1 MPLLCRTD
9 FESTLEKISITN
21 RYQSTDYFG
30 LPYIV
35 LEVEGEFYFAYKFQ
49 EFRDIQYFMAELD
62 IRKDQREQMKFLKD
76 TFKDFAGDSKSLVKH
91 LESQNRRKFWKG
103 FGIGCS
109 ITIGTFSL
117 IFIINS
123 IKNSIK
129 NK

>member
-1 MPLLCRTD
+1 
-9 FESTLEKISITN
+9 
-21 RYQSTDYFG
+21 
-30 LPYIV
+30 
-35 LEVEGEFYFAYKFQ
+35 
-49 EFRDIQYFMAELD
+49 MAELD